1 MTAIFK
7 RDFRAYFTSPIG
19 YVFVASFLLVLNIY
33 FYLIN
38 VYSASAAIENTFSFI
53 ITMLVFLVPVLT
65 MRTFSEDYKQKTDQ
79 LLLTAPV
86 RLTGIVVGK
95 FLAALG
101 VFVLAMLFTLIY
113 VIVIAMF
120 GTPNAAMIVGNYV
133 AILGVACAYIS
144 IGLFISSLTENQLVS
159 CVATLG
165 AFLFLYLVDYMYSYI
180 NVAWIQNLIYWF
192 SMFRRYNT
200 FTQGIFS
207 LSDFLFY
214 ISVAATFIFLTVRVL
229 EKKRWS

>member
-95 FLAALG
+95 FLAAFG

>member
-95 FLAALG
+95 FLAAFG

-144 IGLFISSLTENQLVS
+144 VGLFISSLTENQLVS

>member
-101 VFVLAMLFTLIY
+101 VFILAMLFTLIY
-113 VIVIAMF
+113 VVVIAMF

-180 NVAWIQNLIYWF
+180 NVTWIKNLIYWF

>member
-95 FLAALG
+95 FLAAFG

-120 GTPNAAMIVGNYV
+120 GTPNAAMILGNYV

-180 NVAWIQNLIYWF
+180 NVTWIQNLIYWF

>member
-95 FLAALG
+95 FLAAFG

-180 NVAWIQNLIYWF
+180 NVTWIQNLIYWF

>member
-38 VYSASAAIENTFSFI
+38 VYSASAAIENTFAFI

-86 RLTGIVVGK
+86 RLTGIVLGK
-95 FLAALG
+95 FLAAFG
-101 VFVLAMLFTLIY
+101 VFIIAMLFTLIY

-120 GTPNAAMIVGNYV
+120 GTPNAAMILGNYV

-165 AFLFLYLVDYMYSYI
+165 VFLFLYLVDYMYSYI
-180 NVAWIQNLIYWF
+180 NVTWIQNLIYWF